1 MKYTE
6 FAQNIKA
13 KYPEYNDM
21 DDLTLAK
28 KMVDKYPQYKDV
40 DFGETKGDVVEG
52 TGRAIGEIATFGQAP
67 YLAGYGKVLG
77 GTLYDALHGK
87 NVLKELYKDYKSGY
101 LGDTF
106 KEGSEEYKQKQKKYE
121 TLHPG
126 LNFAAESIGTLA
138 TLPAGGAVAKIPAVA
153 KALKGAGTIKK
164 GMLAGLG
171 WGTSQGAGHSLS
183 HTEGELF
190 DPKSAAMGAGT
201 GAVAGATIGTA
212 IPLGIMGIKGGIGA
226 LSKGGKAIDN
236 AIKTGYKGNTEQ
248 YAVPE
253 GVQTKTFRKLAENPA
268 IQKEALRGDIGMRS
282 QEFQDKAA
290 EKTIGFVPELF
301 DKVAKDY
308 EALPKDTFIS
318 FDKTNA
324 TGKLLQAV
332 QDFKFNTKF
341 MPNEAAED
349 NANKLVQKII
359 KAGQT
364 KNNEY
369 GITRENLQRAM
380 DTVWEQAEKAYK
392 DGDYA
397 VSKLYKDFYGILKEA
412 RATNKQ
418 VEETSAKYHD
428 ILKVKEKLEKALQV
442 KFEKGANH
450 RQVATK
456 LIQEGRNRAGMQF
469 DEALNYAKDTLSKY
483 ADLPDVKE
491 LKTAIDLAQVSYD
504 FRPPTADKMLNRVPT
519 KRGMLKA
526 LYNTVFDYSPQEKAK
541 LLAKNLQEGRISPQ
555 DVTGQFDVINAG
567 KFSTGIN
574 RFLQNQKVY
583 GGKYNPIAAMMR
595 NNLGKTVNNIIDSIV
610 PKSLKTDTTFINDLR
625 EDVIDVLNNK
635 TIKNIDFGELSKS
648 KLQTIN
654 KIRQANGIDLL
665 EKNHLVIPANV
676 VKKLIDKR
684 ILQNKMTPEEVA
696 DLLIDVF
703 HSKDSKIAGT
713 KYKHIQAM
721 FKIYDKIAKVGF
733 IGKNPANKDTVIK
746 SVYKKEPERLFDK
759 ITKGVVLD
767 GRGSPSSVLTK
778 NGKVAAPR
786 FSALQNTPSKSIIQQ
801 KSGKVNSF
809 FRNPLILATNS
820 RINDIFR
827 KYYND
832 NNGGK

>member
-21 DDLTLAK
+21 DDLILAK
-28 KMVDKYPQYKDV
+28 KIVDKYPQYKDV

-52 TGRAIGEIATFGQAP
+52 TGRAFGEIATFGQAP

-126 LNFAAESIGTLA
+126 LNFAAQSIGTLA
-138 TLPAGGAVAKIPAVA
+138 TLPAGGAVTKIPAVA

-164 GMLAGLG
+164 GILAGLG

-226 LSKGGKAIDN
+226 LSKGGKAIAN

-359 KAGQT
+359 KSGRT
-364 KNNEY
+364 VNNEY

-397 VSKLYKDFYGILKEA
+397 VSKLYKDFYSILKEA

-456 LIQEGRNRAGMQF
+456 LIQEGRNRAGTQF

-483 ADLPDVKE
+483 ADLPDVKD
-491 LKTAIDLAQVSYD
+491 LKTAIDLAQVAYD
-504 FRPPTADKMLNRVPT
+504 FRPPEESKALNRLRPSSSSFFKTLLWDVP
-519 KRGMLKA
+519 KKA
-526 LYNTVFDYSPQEKAK
+526 LFETSPQEKAK

-595 NNLGKTVNNIIDSIV
+595 YKKLPTIEHYQNPKGDFFLPKLANEDLALIGKKQKPLVLKQSIIEKNKNNHPELPVTEYNDVLDAGLYETTDIVQPNFKNKPNYYNFVARDKHNNVVVIE
-610 PKSLKTDTTFINDLR
+610 INDNKNNYEIVGFFKTKP
-625 EDVIDVLNNK
+625 EDLIRMKNKAERDGGQSIITKRLNLNGQQSNSALPFSFANRS
-635 TIKNIDFGELSKS
+635 IAQKS
-648 KLQTIN
+648 K
-654 KIRQANGIDLL
+654 
-665 EKNHLVIPANV
+665 
-676 VKKLIDKR
+676 
-684 ILQNKMTPEEVA
+684 
-696 DLLIDVF
+696 
-703 HSKDSKIAGT
+703 
-713 KYKHIQAM
+713 
-721 FKIYDKIAKVGF
+721 
-733 IGKNPANKDTVIK
+733 
-746 SVYKKEPERLFDK
+746 
-759 ITKGVVLD
+759 
-767 GRGSPSSVLTK
+767 
-778 NGKVAAPR
+778 
-786 FSALQNTPSKSIIQQ
+786 
-801 KSGKVNSF
+801 KVNRNFSNLI
-809 FRNPLILATNS
+809 RNPLILATNS
-820 RINDIFR
+820 RINDIF
-827 KYYND
+827 KKHYD